1 MDNKYTEKGQN
12 LSPIEN
18 PSRRLGAIEGPKARP
33 VLYIFLIIDFHYYLF
48 LQKIIDWF
56 LLIRKHDHWFSSD
69 LKRRWEWEV
78 FTTMVLA
85 SSSWSRALLQISP
98 YTFSAIGIA
107 ISIGVSVLG
116 AAWYFLIHWDIL
128 LLSLPLVIFCL
139 ILLTC
144 WKSQGN
150 IYNWK

>member
-33 VLYIFLIIDFHYYLF
+33 VLYISLIIDFHYYLF

-69 LKRRWEWEV
+69 LKRQWERVRGVHHDGAGIE
-78 FTTMVLA
+78 FMVA
-85 SSSWSRALLQISP
+85 SSAS
-98 YTFSAIGIA
+98 
-107 ISIGVSVLG
+107 
-116 AAWYFLIHWDIL
+116 D
-128 LLSLPLVIFCL
+128 LSLHVLRHRNRHIYRRFSPRRRLVFSHTLRYTSSESSAGDFLPDFAYMLKISGEY
-139 ILLTC
+139 I
-144 WKSQGN
+144 
-150 IYNWK
+150 